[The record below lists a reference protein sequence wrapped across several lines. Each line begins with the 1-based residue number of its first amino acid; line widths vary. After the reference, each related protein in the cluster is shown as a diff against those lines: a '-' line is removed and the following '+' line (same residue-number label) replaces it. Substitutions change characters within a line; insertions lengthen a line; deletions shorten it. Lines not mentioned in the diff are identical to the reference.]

1 MNATESL
8 AVGIL
13 VALTVWL
20 VKSAVGWILRR
31 RAIGEAMLLD
41 IRSRIDSWATNKA
54 FLDRLLESDF
64 RAGQTVP
71 YTALFEPPNATLF
84 NALLSEVIVYLPDQ
98 FARISKMYASFR
110 EAEDLLSGFLRDVTI
125 WKEQGHVLD
134 ESDIKY
140 LKAKRDRI
148 GSYVSVFDKNKIGTL
163 RDLPSDY
170 RGVQGTEA
178 ITGTIPTVAPSKSR
192 TGRK

>member
-1 MNATESL
+1 
-8 AVGIL
+8 
-13 VALTVWL
+13 
-20 VKSAVGWILRR
+20 
-31 RAIGEAMLLD
+31 
-41 IRSRIDSWATNKA
+41 
-54 FLDRLLESDF
+54 
-64 RAGQTVP
+64 
-71 YTALFEPPNATLF
+71 
-84 NALLSEVIVYLPDQ
+84 
-98 FARISKMYASFR
+98 MYASFR

-125 WKEQGHVLD
+125 WKEKEHVLD

-148 GSYVSVFDKNKIGTL
+148 GSYVSIFDKNKIRTL
-163 RDLPSDY
+163 SDLPSDY